1 MQNKSAIWFFTI
13 LLTLACLY
21 QISFSWVASN
31 VEEEA
36 EKFAIEKADSLAT
49 AEGLNSFDKD
59 SAAQNYE
66 SERLL
71 NMASQPVY
79 PLLDFDYNYVK
90 KREINLGLDLQGGM
104 NVTLEVSVIDLIKT
118 MAGSNA
124 QREDFKATLARA
136 KELQKNSQ
144 DGVVELFGQAW
155 SELYPNKK
163 LASIFSTLNN
173 KELIPVDASDEEV
186 IDVIKREAEDAVIRT
201 EQVLRKRVDNL
212 GVVQPK
218 IQRLTNSGRII
229 VELPGVKDKKRVREI
244 LQSTAKLEFWET
256 YQLREEVS
264 PALVEVNQ
272 MLGRKLAPKEDTAS
286 QSSEEDLLGDLAD
299 DSEDIAS
306 VEESVENDTATAES
320 EDGEFDDL
328 FADDSTTSD
337 STVTDMDEEE
347 FRKNNPLF
355 AIMEVPRFQNPNTGQ
370 VELAQGPIVGYSFPA
385 DTADVGELLRRKDSR
400 KIIKSYLPR
409 VKFLWGAKPVDPDS
423 DKEYYALYAVKISKD
438 GKAPLEG
445 DKITNAA
452 VTADE
457 LGNPAVSLTM
467 NTSGAKAWKE
477 MTRKAADNNGYIAVT
492 LDNLIY
498 SAPGVDEE
506 IPTGNTRISGSF
518 TQEEAGDLAGV
529 LKAGKLPAPSNII
542 EEAIVGPSLGEESIS
557 DGLNSFLLALGI
569 ILIYMIFY
577 YNRAGVVADLAL
589 IANVFFV
596 LGVLTSLKA
605 TLTLP
610 GIAGIVLTIGMSVD
624 ANVLIYERIRE
635 ELSAGKGLKLAIAHA
650 YSKNGAMPS
659 IIDANITTLLT
670 GIILLV
676 FGTGPI
682 QGFATTLIIGIL
694 TSLFSAIFVTRL
706 FFEWSMSGKTPKMNF
721 SNKVTANILK
731 NANYVFVAKRKI
743 FYVISGVLIVISLG
757 SLATRQLDFGVD
769 FKGGRTYQVRFDQP
783 IEAQTVREALTN
795 VFVNEDG
802 IKQEPEVKLFGSS
815 NQLMITTK
823 YLIDSEAENSDA
835 IVEERLNEGLAS
847 VNQNFDILRSQ
858 KVEPTIAD
866 DIKQSAVWAVV
877 FALLVI
883 FLYIL
888 IRFRKYQYSVGAVI
902 AMTHDV
908 IIVLGIFSL
917 GYGLL
922 PFSLEIDQAFIAA
935 ILTVVGYSINDTVVV
950 FDRIREYLGIHKKQD
965 YEKTVNSALN
975 STLSR
980 TVNTSLSTFF
990 VLLMIFIFGGEVIRG
1005 FVFALMIGVVVGTY
1019 SSVCVATPVMIDLQT
1034 KSEKAKKH

>member
-21 QISFSWVASN
+21 QISFTWVAAN
-31 VEEEA
+31 VESEA
-36 EKFAIEKADSLAT
+36 KEIAVEKADSLVA
-49 AEGLNSFDKD
+49 AESLTSYQRD
-59 SAAQNYE
+59 SAMQVFENE
-66 SERLL
+66 QLL
-71 NMASQPVY
+71 AMGPKPVY
-79 PLLDFDYNYVK
+79 PLFDFDYNYVK

-104 NVTLEVSVIDLIKT
+104 NVTLEVSVIDLIKS

-124 QREDFKATLARA
+124 QREDFNQALTKA

-144 DGVVELFGQAW
+144 DGMVDLFAQAW
-155 SELYPNKK
+155 SELHPDKR

-173 KELIPVDASDEEV
+173 KELIPADASDEEV
-186 IDVIKREAEDAVIRT
+186 INVIKKEAEDAVIRT

-229 VELPGVKDKKRVREI
+229 VELPGVKNKERVREI
-244 LQSTAKLEFWET
+244 LQSTAKLEFWDT
-256 YQLREEVS
+256 YSFRQEVS
-264 PALVEVNQ
+264 PALGEVNQ
-272 MLGRKLAPKEDTAS
+272 MLSLKLAPKEE
-286 QSSEEDLLGDLAD
+286 SSETTDAEEDLLNDLEAETD
-299 DSEDIAS
+299 TAAAQ
-306 VEESVENDTATAES
+306 EETNNDTTATAEGDDFEELFS
-320 EDGEFDDL
+320 ED
-328 FADDSTTSD
+328 ADEADTANADISAQ
-337 STVTDMDEEE
+337 EYKE
-347 FRKNNPLF
+347 NNPLF
-355 AIMEVPRFQNPNTGQ
+355 GILEIPRFQNPNTGQ
-370 VELAQGPIVGYSFPA
+370 VELAEGPIIGYAFPT
-385 DTADVGELLRRKDSR
+385 DTAEVGELLRRKDSR

-409 VKFLWGAKPVDPDS
+409 VKFLWGARPVDPEADRVF
-423 DKEYYALYAVKISKD
+423 YALYAVKVTKD

-467 NTSGAKAWKE
+467 NASGAKVWKE
-477 MTRKAADNNGYIAVT
+477 MTRAAAERNGYIAVT

-506 IPTGNTRISGSF
+506 IPTGSTRISGSF

-542 EEAIVGPSLGEESIS
+542 EEAIVGPSLGDESIS

-577 YNRAGVVADLAL
+577 YNRAGIVADIAL
-589 IANVFFV
+589 ITNLFFV

-635 ELSAGKGLKLAIAHA
+635 EISAGKGLKLAIEHA
-650 YSKNGAMPS
+650 YGKNGAMPS

-706 FFEWSMSGKTPKMNF
+706 LFEMSLSGKGNMNF
-721 SNKVTANILK
+721 SNKMTENILK
-731 NANYVFVAKRKI
+731 NANYTFVNKRKT
-743 FYVISGVLIVISLG
+743 FYIISGVLIVVSLG
-757 SLATRQLDFGVD
+757 SLFTKGLDFGVD
-769 FKGGRTYQVRFDQP
+769 FKGGRTYQVRFEEP
-783 IEAQTVREALTN
+783 VNAQDVRAELTN
-795 VFVNEDG
+795 AFVDESG
-802 IKQEPEVKLFGSS
+802 VKIEPEVKLFGSS
-815 NQLMITTK
+815 NQVLITTK
-823 YLIDSEAENSDA
+823 YMIDSDAENADD
-835 IVEERLNEGLAS
+835 IVEEKLEAGLH
-847 VNQNFDILRSQ
+847 VIGDKFEILRSQ

-866 DIKQSAVWAVV
+866 DIKQSAVWAVL

-888 IRFRKYQYSVGAVI
+888 IRFRKYQYSVGAVM
-902 AMTHDV
+902 AMAHDV

-917 GYGLL
+917 GYGIL

-950 FDRIREYLGIHKKQD
+950 FDRIREYLGIHKKQAYND
-965 YEKTVNSALN
+965 TVNSALN

-980 TVNTSLSTFF
+980 TINTSLSTFF

-1019 SSVCVATPVMIDLQT
+1019 SSVCVATPVMIDLQS
-1034 KSEKAKKH
+1034 KEDKAKKH